1 MLHPKRLGSTTILD
15 AWRLFSR
22 GQSARTLTKDTKD
35 TKALARKPLFRK
47 HVVQPHFDE
56 RIKTEKRERVEAR
69 FQRWWAERRAKVRL
83 SPPLRLPTSQALPQA
98 ESLTQEWLSKFSID
112 GTVVPRR
119 LSHYEFP
126 AGKISGYERPPG
138 PPRRRTDEDK
148 RRVEAVL
155 TTPISALTEY
165 VSPKMIEMIKES
177 PLITRGENVVVFR
190 SHQYP
195 TRRKNLV
202 DCFRLLSRFIKN
214 VASEIVYR
222 EQLIAAEERM
232 YNGEEAFDYP
242 EYVKQ

>member
-1 MLHPKRLGSTTILD
+1 MTILNTR
-15 AWRLFSR
+15 WLFSR
-22 GQSARTLTKDTKD
+22 PQLSRTLTKDTKP
-35 TKALARKPLFRK
+35 LARKRVFRK

-56 RIKTEKRERVEAR
+56 RIKKENRDRLDAR
-69 FQRWWAERRAKVRL
+69 FQVWWGERRQKTRL
-83 SPPLRLPTSQALPQA
+83 SSRLRFDSDCEPTSQALPHA
-98 ESLTQEWLSKFSID
+98 ESLTQEWLSKFSFD

-126 AGKISGYERPPG
+126 AGKMDDCKRPPG
-138 PPRRRTDEDK
+138 PPRKMTKEGK
-148 RRVEAVL
+148 RRAEAVL
-155 TTPISALTEY
+155 TTPISALTEF

-195 TRRKNLV
+195 TQKKNLV

-232 YNGEEAFDYP
+232 YKGEDALDDP